1 MVSGTVC
8 HLVSDNSKV
17 VKDGITNSFFR
28 RRSETAI
35 PTVAVRYFYEAL
47 YIFLY
52 IFLQPSSPTSAPSPS
67 PASPTCAD
75 GGGYS
80 IQTVPNCK
88 NNDFVEITGCSIK
101 ITIPITDPTTP
112 NMVTIRD
119 NNGKPIPDDVQ
130 IISDYTY
137 TKSDYED
144 DGIRLISNEPIIG
157 DSLVITLDVSSAVKD
172 IRIRGVALQTPDQ
185 SGEVGKVCGQFS

>member
-1 MVSGTVC
+1 M
-8 HLVSDNSKV
+8 SDNSKV

-47 YIFLY
+47 FIFLY
-52 IFLQPSSPTSAPSPS
+52 ILLQPSSPTSAPSPS
-67 PASPTCAD
+67 QASPSCSD

-80 IQTVPNCK
+80 INTTPNCA
-88 NNDFVEITGCSIK
+88 NSDVVEIDENGCSIK

-157 DSLVITLDVSSAVKD
+157 DSLVITLDVSSAVDD
-172 IRIRGVALQTPDQ
+172 IKIRGVALQTPNQ
-185 SGEVGKVCGQFS
+185 TGEVGRVCGQMIN